1 MKIVLT
7 VFAPFLVAIG
17 IRLALFLLALLG
29 FIPYLLE
36 DFGDIWEEIEDFFN
50 HLGAFDTFDWEE
62 SWFYW
67 ILVIIGSFIAEYLI
81 WSED

>member
-17 IRLALFLLALLG
+17 IRLALL
-29 FIPYLLE
+29 LLE
-36 DFGDIWEEIEDFFN
+36 LICAIVYEILDAIDIISYGVNFVKSIGE
-50 HLGAFDTFDWEE
+50 FDTFDWEE